1 MVVLES
7 QVATWTLGYTGNA
20 PRPPLVNPALV
31 NPALVNPA
39 LVNIDVIGT
48 AARHDHQIDLM
59 SKYPALA
66 PRRAG

>member
-1 MVVLES
+1 MES

-20 PRPPLVNPALV
+20 PHPPLV

>member
-20 PRPPLVNPALV
+20 PRPPLV